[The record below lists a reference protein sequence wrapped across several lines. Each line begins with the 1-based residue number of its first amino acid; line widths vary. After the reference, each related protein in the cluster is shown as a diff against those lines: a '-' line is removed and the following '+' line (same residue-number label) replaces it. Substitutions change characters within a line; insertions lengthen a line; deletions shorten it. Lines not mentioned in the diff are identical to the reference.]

1 MSEYKSTYE
10 KIMEKAIKEGR
21 YHVLSEEQNIKI
33 MQELNTPSDDD
44 ISMNGIKEGGI
55 FPSEDDVYLR

>member
-1 MSEYKSTYE
+1 MKKLKSTYDR
-10 KIMEKAIKEGR
+10 IMEKAKKEGR
-21 YHVLSEEQNIKI
+21 FHILSEEQNLKI
-33 MQELNTPSDDD
+33 MQELCSPSDDD